1 VTAKL
6 SGFLYAPGE
15 LPYTGPAM
23 HELSI
28 VQSLLAV
35 IEDEMAKHGKEK
47 LLGVKVMHGR
57 LAAVVPEAL
66 DMAFTV
72 LTADTRLAG
81 ARLVM
86 EELPVRLRCRA
97 CGHEFSLET
106 GSAPFAPCP
115 ACGEELGHTVLS
127 GRELYIDYL
136 ELE

>member
-1 VTAKL
+1 
-6 SGFLYAPGE
+6 
-15 LPYTGPAM
+15 M

-35 IEDEMAKHGKEK
+35 IEEEMTKHGKET
-47 LLGVKVMHGR
+47 LVSVKVKHGR

-81 ARLVM
+81 AKLEM
-86 EELPVRLRCRA
+86 EEIPVTLRCRA
-97 CGHEFSLET
+97 CGHEFTPEAATVPL
-106 GSAPFAPCP
+106 APCP

>member
-1 VTAKL
+1 
-6 SGFLYAPGE
+6 
-15 LPYTGPAM
+15 M

-28 VQSLLAV
+28 AQSLLAV
-35 IEDEMAKHGKEK
+35 IQEEMAKHGKEK
-47 LLGVKVMHGR
+47 LISVKVKHGR

-72 LTADTRLAG
+72 LTEETPLAG
-81 ARLVM
+81 ARLDL
-86 EELPVRLRCRA
+86 EELPVRLRCRT
-97 CGHEFSLET
+97 CGREFVPEGGTL
-106 GSAPFAPCP
+106 PLAPCP